1 MLLEYLRLKGEKT
14 FRIQS
19 DGFKCV
25 NNNLFVLNINNQE
38 SDHLGRHNMKAELW
52 TLNL

>member
-1 MLLEYLRLKGEKT
+1 MLLGYLRLKGEKT

-25 NNNLFVLNINNQE
+25 NNNLFVLNMTIW
-38 SDHLGRHNMKAELW
+38 SLITWAD
-52 TLNL
+52 TT

>member
-1 MLLEYLRLKGEKT
+1 MLLGYLRLKGEKT

-25 NNNLFVLNINNQE
+25 NNNLFVLE